1 MALPRIVS
9 ELGLALGLFAIGA
22 GAFISIF
29 CLEALI
35 WVSDTTRQ
43 TVSYGALV
51 ESQFGRWGG
60 RSMQLAIIVNNFGIM
75 IVYLIIA
82 SDVLVGGADI
92 RGVLPVLFGT
102 PGGDAAPW
110 YLSKLVVLS
119 VVTCSV
125 LVPLVALKSMR
136 NLASTSTVSIAI
148 AMCFAVTTGALGLT
162 ALTEGKEADVR
173 LFPDAAMLGGTALR
187 GFRTVVQAM
196 PVVLT
201 AYNCHFNIHSIMGEM
216 RNYSK
221 ERTGVVVRVAVLI
234 CGAMYMVVGAGAYM
248 VFGSNIKADVL
259 ASFGRENLERLL
271 GGTGSVVVATI
282 VKLLYVASLMVTYPL
297 INWAL
302 RVNAFELA
310 WNTTPDPGSP
320 VWYTLT
326 YVLLGS
332 GLLLAITIPSIWVA
346 IELTGA
352 TAGVLISF
360 FWPMVLLLKVK
371 RDKGSLPWG
380 TTLAAAGVLVL
391 GLTVTVVGVWE
402 SVSAMVGGADG

>member
-1 MALPRIVS
+1 M
-9 ELGLALGLFAIGA
+9 LA
-22 GAFISIF
+22 
-29 CLEALI
+29 
-35 WVSDTTRQ
+35 
-43 TVSYGALV
+43 VSYGALV

-201 AYNCHFNIHSIMGEM
+201 A
-216 RNYSK
+216 
-221 ERTGVVVRVAVLI
+221 
-234 CGAMYMVVGAGAYM
+234 
-248 VFGSNIKADVL
+248 
-259 ASFGRENLERLL
+259 
-271 GGTGSVVVATI
+271 
-282 VKLLYVASLMVTYPL
+282 
-297 INWAL
+297 
-302 RVNAFELA
+302 
-310 WNTTPDPGSP
+310 
-320 VWYTLT
+320 
-326 YVLLGS
+326 
-332 GLLLAITIPSIWVA
+332 
-346 IELTGA
+346 
-352 TAGVLISF
+352 
-360 FWPMVLLLKVK
+360 
-371 RDKGSLPWG
+371 
-380 TTLAAAGVLVL
+380 
-391 GLTVTVVGVWE
+391 
-402 SVSAMVGGADG
+402 